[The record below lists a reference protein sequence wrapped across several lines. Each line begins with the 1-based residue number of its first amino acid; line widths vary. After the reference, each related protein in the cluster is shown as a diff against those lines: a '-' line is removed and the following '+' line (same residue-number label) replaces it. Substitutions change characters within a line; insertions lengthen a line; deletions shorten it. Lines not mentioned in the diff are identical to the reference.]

1 MYVLLPFITEMHV
14 SDLAGHLLCS
24 LKSRISLSK
33 YVSVVNNLYYEG
45 ANCSFKVVI
54 ANHLLFAAV

>member
-1 MYVLLPFITEMHV
+1 MHV